1 METQISLIESDF
13 SFEIE
18 PSNLGSDKKPSKIN

>member
-13 SFEIE
+13 IFEIE
-18 PSNLGSDKKPSKIN
+18 PSNLGSYKKPSKIN